1 MEAMEFTCGTTI
13 TMTTIL
19 NTMAIMVITVH
30 MVHQVIMEDI
40 IKVIMEATIDI
51 NFEISYWII
60 VGIWKIWEDWKICFR
75 ETATSRDWDPNKAST
90 LFSTAHAH

>member
-1 MEAMEFTCGTTI
+1 MEAMESTFGTTI

-19 NTMAIMVITVH
+19 NTMAIMVITVR
-30 MVHQVIMEDI
+30 MLHQVIMADI

-60 VGIWKIWEDWKICFR
+60 VGICKIWEDFEDLLQR
-75 ETATSRDWDPNKAST
+75 NSNKSF
-90 LFSTAHAH
+90 LGSE